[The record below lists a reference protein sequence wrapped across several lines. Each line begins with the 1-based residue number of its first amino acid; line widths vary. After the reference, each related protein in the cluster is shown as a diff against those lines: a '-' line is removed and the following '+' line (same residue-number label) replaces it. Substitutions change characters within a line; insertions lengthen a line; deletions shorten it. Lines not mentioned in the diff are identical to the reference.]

1 MPWSL
6 RWSIALRQT
15 LDPGKDLSAFLSRVS
30 IVGMALAIGLLLA
43 VQSVMNGFER
53 EMRERILSLL
63 PHVQI
68 TTAGDPQP
76 LQDLIETLEQDPDIA
91 SSRPFILAEALL
103 MRGQTV
109 SAAQLTGLEQSALA
123 PYASLFM
130 PDMTD
135 WHPESLVL
143 GASMAE
149 RLNLSVGDWV
159 TFILPEENQTAYQPL
174 SLQLSAVL
182 SSETEL
188 DEVMALVHVDALEAL
203 AAGASVRRGVAVQL
217 ADVFSA
223 TRWRWEIA
231 QMLPS
236 EVRVTDWRATHGNLY
251 TAIQLSRDMI
261 GLILF
266 IVIFVAAFNVLSSLM
281 LVVTDRRKGV
291 AMLMAL
297 GGRRADIT
305 AVFFLQGGL
314 IGVVGASAGVALGH
328 LLAVNAPDLA
338 VMVEQWLGAPL
349 LQTDVYPLAFV
360 PVDIRWQDTA
370 TTAGIAI
377 GLSVLAA
384 TLPALRA
391 ASLPVAKTLA
401 HY

>member
-15 LDPGKDLSAFLSRVS
+15 LDPGKGLSAFLSRVS
-30 IVGMALAIGLLLA
+30 IVGMALAIALLLA

-63 PHVQI
+63 PHVQV
-68 TTAGDPQP
+68 TTAGDSEP
-76 LQDLIETLEQDPDIA
+76 LEKLVETLRRDPNIA
-91 SSRPFILAEALL
+91 SIRPFMLAEALL

-109 SAAQLTGLEQSALA
+109 SAAQLTGLERSALA
-123 PYASLFM
+123 PYESLLL
-130 PDMTD
+130 PGITN
-135 WHPESLVL
+135 WHSESLVL

-149 RLNLSVGDWV
+149 RLNLSVGDRV
-159 TFILPEENQTAYQPL
+159 TFILPEDNQATYQPL
-174 SLQLSAVL
+174 SLQLSAL
-182 SSETEL
+182 LESGTEL
-188 DEVMALVHVDALEAL
+188 DEVVALVHVDALEAL
-203 AAGASVRRGVAVQL
+203 GAGSSIRRGVAVQL
-217 ADVFSA
+217 EDVFAA
-223 TRWRWEIA
+223 TRWRWESA

-251 TAIQLSRDMI
+251 TAIQLSRDLI

-266 IVIFVAAFNVLSSLM
+266 IVIFVAAFNVVSSLM
-281 LVVTDRRKGV
+281 LVVTDRRKAV
-291 AMLMAL
+291 AMLMAM

-314 IGVVGASAGVALGH
+314 IGVVGALAGVALGH
-328 LLAVNAPDLA
+328 LLAINAPDLA
-338 VMVEQWLGAPL
+338 VMLEQWLGAPL

-360 PVDIRWQDTA
+360 PVDIRWQDA
-370 TTAGIAI
+370 VTTAGIAI

-391 ASLPVAKTLA
+391 ASLPVAETLA
-401 HY
+401 H

>member
-15 LDPGKDLSAFLSRVS
+15 LDPGKGLSAFLSRVS
-30 IVGMALAIGLLLA
+30 IVGMALAIALLLA

-63 PHVQI
+63 PHVQA
-68 TTAGDPQP
+68 TTAGDAEP
-76 LQDLIETLEQDPDIA
+76 LTILTETLLQDPDIA
-91 SSRPFILAEALL
+91 SVRPFIVAEALL

-109 SAAQLTGLEQSALA
+109 SAAQLTGLERSALA
-123 PYASLFM
+123 PYESLLV
-130 PDMTD
+130 PGIPD

-149 RLNLSVGDWV
+149 RLNVSVGDRV
-159 TFILPEENQTAYQPL
+159 TFILPEENQTAYRPL

-182 SSETEL
+182 DSGTEL
-188 DEVMALVHVDALEAL
+188 DEIVALVHVDVL
-203 AAGASVRRGVAVQL
+203 AALGSGASIRRGVALQL
-217 ADVFSA
+217 EDVFAA
-223 TRWRWEIA
+223 TRWRWEIV

-236 EVRVTDWRATHGNLY
+236 GVRVTDWRATHGNLY
-251 TAIQLSRDMI
+251 TAIQLSRDLI

-266 IVIFVAAFNVLSSLM
+266 IVIFVAAFNVVSSLM
-281 LVVTDRRKGV
+281 LVVTDRRKAV
-291 AMLMAL
+291 AMLMVM

-314 IGVVGASAGVALGH
+314 IGVVGALAGVAFGH
-328 LLAVNAPDLA
+328 LLAINTPDLA
-338 VMVEQWLGAPL
+338 VMLEQWLGAPL

-360 PVDIRWQDTA
+360 PVDIRWQDA
-370 TTAGIAI
+370 VTTAGIAI

-391 ASLPVAKTLA
+391 ASLPVAETLA
-401 HY
+401 H

>member
-15 LDPGKDLSAFLSRVS
+15 LDPGKGLSAFLSRVS
-30 IVGMALAIGLLLA
+30 IVGMALAIALLLA

-63 PHVQI
+63 PHVQA
-68 TTAGDPQP
+68 TTAGDAEP
-76 LQDLIETLEQDPDIA
+76 LTTLTETLLQDPDIA
-91 SSRPFILAEALL
+91 SVRPFIVAEALL

-123 PYASLFM
+123 PYESLLV
-130 PDMTD
+130 PGIPD

-149 RLNLSVGDWV
+149 RLNVSVGDRI
-159 TFILPEENQTAYQPL
+159 TFILPEENQTAYRPL

-182 SSETEL
+182 DSGTEL
-188 DEVMALVHVDALEAL
+188 DEVVALVHVDALAAL
-203 AAGASVRRGVAVQL
+203 GAGASIRRGVAVQL
-217 ADVFSA
+217 EDVFAA

-236 EVRVTDWRATHGNLY
+236 DVRVTDWRATHGNLY
-251 TAIQLSRDMI
+251 TAIQLSRDLI

-266 IVIFVAAFNVLSSLM
+266 IVIFVAAFNVVSSLM
-281 LVVTDRRKGV
+281 LVVTDRRKAV
-291 AMLMAL
+291 AMLMAM

-314 IGVVGASAGVALGH
+314 IGVVGALAGVALGH
-328 LLAVNAPDLA
+328 LLAINAPDLA
-338 VMVEQWLGAPL
+338 VTLEQWLGAPL

-360 PVDIRWQDTA
+360 PVDIRWQDA
-370 TTAGIAI
+370 VTTAGIAI

-391 ASLPVAKTLA
+391 ASLPVAETLA
-401 HY
+401 H

>member
-15 LDPGKDLSAFLSRVS
+15 LDPGKGLSAFLSRVS
-30 IVGMALAIGLLLA
+30 IVGMALAISLLLA

-63 PHVQI
+63 PHVQV
-68 TTAGDPQP
+68 TTAGEPQS
-76 LQDLIETLEQDPDIA
+76 LEELIETIEQDPNIA
-91 SSRPFILAEALL
+91 SIRRFILAETLL

-109 SAAQLTGLEQSALA
+109 SAAQLTGLERAALA
-123 PYASLFM
+123 PYESLLS
-130 PDMTD
+130 PGVTD

-143 GASMAE
+143 GAAIAE
-149 RLNLSVGDWV
+149 RLNLSVGDRV
-159 TFILPEENQTAYQPL
+159 TFILPEENQVAYQPL
-174 SLQLSAVL
+174 SLRLSAVL
-182 SSETEL
+182 ESGTEL
-188 DEVMALVHVDALEAL
+188 DEVLALVHVDALEAL
-203 AAGASVRRGVAVQL
+203 AAGVSIRYGVAVQL
-217 ADVFSA
+217 EDVFAA

-251 TAIQLSRDMI
+251 TAIQLSRDLV

-266 IVIFVAAFNVLSSLM
+266 IVIFVAAFNVVSSLM
-281 LVVTDRRKGV
+281 LVVTDRRKAV
-291 AMLMAL
+291 AMLMAM

-314 IGVVGASAGVALGH
+314 IGVVGALAGVALGN
-328 LLAVNAPDLA
+328 LLAINAPDLA
-338 VMVEQWLGAPL
+338 VMLEQWLGAPL

-360 PVDIRWQDTA
+360 PVDIRWQDA
-370 TTAGIAI
+370 VTTAGIAI

-384 TLPALRA
+384 TLPAMRA
-391 ASLPVAKTLA
+391 ASLPVAETLA
-401 HY
+401 H

>member
-15 LDPGKDLSAFLSRVS
+15 LDPGKGLSAFLSRVS
-30 IVGMALAIGLLLA
+30 IVGMALAIALLLA

-63 PHVQI
+63 PHVQA
-68 TTAGDPQP
+68 TTAGDAAP
-76 LQDLIETLEQDPDIA
+76 LTALTETLLRDPDIA
-91 SSRPFILAEALL
+91 SVRPFIVAEALL

-109 SAAQLTGLEQSALA
+109 SAAQLTGLKRPALA
-123 PYASLFM
+123 PYESLLV
-130 PDMTD
+130 PGIID

-149 RLNLSVGDWV
+149 RLNLSVGDRV
-159 TFILPEENQTAYQPL
+159 TFILPEENQAAYRPL
-174 SLQLSAVL
+174 RLQLSAVL
-182 SSETEL
+182 DSGTEL
-188 DEVMALVHVDALEAL
+188 DEILALVHVDALEAL
-203 AAGASVRRGVAVQL
+203 GAGASIRRGVAVQL
-217 ADVFSA
+217 EDVFAA
-223 TRWRWEIA
+223 TQWRWEIA

-236 EVRVTDWRATHGNLY
+236 YVRVTDWRATHGNLY
-251 TAIQLSRDMI
+251 TAIQLSRDLI

-266 IVIFVAAFNVLSSLM
+266 IVIFVAAFNVVSSLM
-281 LVVTDRRKGV
+281 LVVTDRSKAV
-291 AMLMAL
+291 AMLMAM

-314 IGVVGASAGVALGH
+314 IGFVGALAGVALGY
-328 LLAVNAPDLA
+328 LLAINAPDLA
-338 VMVEQWLGAPL
+338 VMLEQWLGAPL

-360 PVDIRWQDTA
+360 PVDVRWQDAVITA
-370 TTAGIAI
+370 AIAI

-391 ASLPVAKTLA
+391 ASLPVAETLA
-401 HY
+401 H

>member
-1 MPWSL
+1 
-6 RWSIALRQT
+6 
-15 LDPGKDLSAFLSRVS
+15 
-30 IVGMALAIGLLLA
+30 
-43 VQSVMNGFER
+43 
-53 EMRERILSLL
+53 
-63 PHVQI
+63 
-68 TTAGDPQP
+68 
-76 LQDLIETLEQDPDIA
+76 
-91 SSRPFILAEALL
+91 

-109 SAAQLTGLEQSALA
+109 SAAQLTGLERSGLT
-123 PYASLFM
+123 PYASLLM

-159 TFILPEENQTAYQPL
+159 TCILPEENQAAYQPL

-182 SSETEL
+182 SSGTEL
-188 DEVMALVHVDALEAL
+188 DEVVALVHVDALETL
-203 AAGASVRRGVAVQL
+203 AAGASVRWGVAVQL
-217 ADVFSA
+217 ADVFAA

-251 TAIQLSRDMI
+251 TAIQLSRDLI

-266 IVIFVAAFNVLSSLM
+266 IVIFVAAFNVVSSLM

-291 AMLMAL
+291 AMLMAM
-297 GGRRADIT
+297 GGTRSDIT

-314 IGVVGASAGVALGH
+314 IGVVGAVAGVALGH
-328 LLAVNAPDLA
+328 LLAVNSPDLA
-338 VMVEQWLGAPL
+338 VMLEQWLGAPL

-360 PVDIRWQDTA
+360 PVDTRWQDAA

-391 ASLPVAKTLA
+391 ASLPVAETLA
-401 HY
+401 H

>member
-15 LDPGKDLSAFLSRVS
+15 LDPGKGLSAFLSRVS
-30 IVGMALAIGLLLA
+30 IVGMALAIALLLA

-63 PHVQI
+63 PHVQA
-68 TTAGDPQP
+68 TTAGDAEP
-76 LQDLIETLEQDPDIA
+76 LTTLTEILLQDPDIA
-91 SSRPFILAEALL
+91 SVRPFIVAEALL
-103 MRGQTV
+103 MRGRTV
-109 SAAQLTGLEQSALA
+109 SAAQLTGLERSALA
-123 PYASLFM
+123 PYESLLV
-130 PDMTD
+130 PGIPD

-149 RLNLSVGDWV
+149 RLNLSVGDRV
-159 TFILPEENQTAYQPL
+159 TFILPEENQTAYRPL

-182 SSETEL
+182 DSGTEL
-188 DEVMALVHVDALEAL
+188 DEILALVHVDALAAL
-203 AAGASVRRGVAVQL
+203 GAGASIRRGVAVQL
-217 ADVFSA
+217 VDVFAA

-236 EVRVTDWRATHGNLY
+236 DVRVADWRATHGNLY
-251 TAIQLSRDMI
+251 TAIQLSRDLI

-266 IVIFVAAFNVLSSLM
+266 IVIFVAAFNVVSSLM
-281 LVVTDRRKGV
+281 LVVTDRRKAV
-291 AMLMAL
+291 AMLMAM

-314 IGVVGASAGVALGH
+314 IGVVGALAGVALGH
-328 LLAVNAPDLA
+328 LLAINAPDLA
-338 VMVEQWLGAPL
+338 VMLEHWLGAPL

-360 PVDIRWQDTA
+360 PVDIRWQDA
-370 TTAGIAI
+370 VTTAGIAI

-391 ASLPVAKTLA
+391 ASLPVAETLA
-401 HY
+401 H

>member
-1 MPWSL
+1 VPWSL

-15 LDPGKDLSAFLSRVS
+15 LDPGKGLSAFLSRVS
-30 IVGMALAIGLLLA
+30 IVGMALAIALLLA

-63 PHVQI
+63 PHVQA
-68 TTAGDPQP
+68 TTAGDAEP
-76 LQDLIETLEQDPDIA
+76 LTTLTETLLQDPDIA
-91 SSRPFILAEALL
+91 SVRPFIVAEALL

-109 SAAQLTGLEQSALA
+109 SAAQLTGLERSALA
-123 PYASLFM
+123 PYESLLV
-130 PDMTD
+130 PGIPD

-149 RLNLSVGDWV
+149 RLNVRVGDRV
-159 TFILPEENQTAYQPL
+159 TFILPEENQTAYRPL

-182 SSETEL
+182 DSGTEL
-188 DEVMALVHVDALEAL
+188 DEVVALVHVDALAAL
-203 AAGASVRRGVAVQL
+203 GAGASIRRGVAVQL
-217 ADVFSA
+217 EDVFAA

-236 EVRVTDWRATHGNLY
+236 DVRVTDWRATHGNLY
-251 TAIQLSRDMI
+251 TAIQLSRDLI

-266 IVIFVAAFNVLSSLM
+266 IVIFVAAFNVVSSLM
-281 LVVTDRRKGV
+281 LVVTDRRKAV
-291 AMLMAL
+291 AMLMAM

-314 IGVVGASAGVALGH
+314 IGVVGALAGVALGH
-328 LLAVNAPDLA
+328 LLAINAPDLA
-338 VMVEQWLGAPL
+338 VMLEQWLGAPL

-360 PVDIRWQDTA
+360 PVDIRWQDA
-370 TTAGIAI
+370 VTTAGIAI

-391 ASLPVAKTLA
+391 ASLPVAETLA
-401 HY
+401 H

>member
-15 LDPGKDLSAFLSRVS
+15 LDPGKGLSAFLSRVS
-30 IVGMALAIGLLLA
+30 IVGMALAIALLLA

-63 PHVQI
+63 PHVQA
-68 TTAGDPQP
+68 TTAGDAAP
-76 LQDLIETLEQDPDIA
+76 LTALTEALLRDPDIA
-91 SSRPFILAEALL
+91 SVRPFIVAEALL

-109 SAAQLTGLEQSALA
+109 SAAQLTGLKRPALA
-123 PYASLFM
+123 PYESLLV
-130 PDMTD
+130 PGIID
-135 WHPESLVL
+135 WQPESLVL

-149 RLNLSVGDWV
+149 RLNLSVGDRV
-159 TFILPEENQTAYQPL
+159 TFILPEENQAAYRPL
-174 SLQLSAVL
+174 RLQLSAVL
-182 SSETEL
+182 DSGTEL
-188 DEVMALVHVDALEAL
+188 DEILALVHVDALEAL
-203 AAGASVRRGVAVQL
+203 GAGASIRRGVAVQL
-217 ADVFSA
+217 EDVFAA
-223 TRWRWEIA
+223 TQWRWEIA

-236 EVRVTDWRATHGNLY
+236 YVRVTDWRATHGNLY
-251 TAIQLSRDMI
+251 TAIQLSRDLI

-266 IVIFVAAFNVLSSLM
+266 IVIFVAAFNVVSSLM
-281 LVVTDRRKGV
+281 LVVTDRRKAV
-291 AMLMAL
+291 AMLMAM

-314 IGVVGASAGVALGH
+314 IGFVGALAGVALGY
-328 LLAVNAPDLA
+328 LLAINAPDLA
-338 VMVEQWLGAPL
+338 VMLEQWLGAPL

-360 PVDIRWQDTA
+360 PVDVRWQDAVITA
-370 TTAGIAI
+370 AIAI

-391 ASLPVAKTLA
+391 ASLPVAETLA
-401 HY
+401 H

>member
-15 LDPGKDLSAFLSRVS
+15 LDPGKGLSAFLSRVS
-30 IVGMALAIGLLLA
+30 IVGMALAIALLLA

-63 PHVQI
+63 PHVQA
-68 TTAGDPQP
+68 TTAGDAEP
-76 LQDLIETLEQDPDIA
+76 LTTLTETLLQDPDIA
-91 SSRPFILAEALL
+91 SVRPFIVAEALL

-109 SAAQLTGLEQSALA
+109 SAAQLTGLERSALA
-123 PYASLFM
+123 PYESLLV
-130 PDMTD
+130 PGIPD

-149 RLNLSVGDWV
+149 RLNVSVGDRV
-159 TFILPEENQTAYQPL
+159 TFILPEENQTAYRPL

-182 SSETEL
+182 DSGTEL
-188 DEVMALVHVDALEAL
+188 DEILALVHVDALAAL
-203 AAGASVRRGVAVQL
+203 GAGPSIRHGVAVQL
-217 ADVFSA
+217 EDVFAA

-236 EVRVTDWRATHGNLY
+236 DVRVTDWRATHGNLY
-251 TAIQLSRDMI
+251 TAIQLSRDLI

-266 IVIFVAAFNVLSSLM
+266 IVIFVAAFNVVSSLM
-281 LVVTDRRKGV
+281 LVVTDRRKAV
-291 AMLMAL
+291 AMLMAM

-314 IGVVGASAGVALGH
+314 IGVVGALAGVALGY
-328 LLAVNAPDLA
+328 LLAINAPDLA
-338 VMVEQWLGAPL
+338 VMLEQWLGAPL

-360 PVDIRWQDTA
+360 PVDIRWQDA
-370 TTAGIAI
+370 VTTAGIAI

-391 ASLPVAKTLA
+391 ASLPVAETLA
-401 HY
+401 H

>member
-15 LDPGKDLSAFLSRVS
+15 LDPGKGLSAFLSRVS
-30 IVGMALAIGLLLA
+30 IVGMALAISLLLA

-63 PHVQI
+63 PHVQV

-76 LQDLIETLEQDPDIA
+76 LEDLIETLEQDPNIA
-91 SSRPFILAEALL
+91 SSRPFILAETLL

-109 SAAQLTGLEQSALA
+109 SAAQLTGLERSALA
-123 PYASLFM
+123 PYESLLS
-130 PDMTD
+130 PGVTD

-143 GASMAE
+143 GAAMAE
-149 RLNLSVGDWV
+149 RLNLSVSDRV
-159 TFILPEENQTAYQPL
+159 TFILPEENQVAYQPL
-174 SLQLSAVL
+174 SLRLSAVL
-182 SSETEL
+182 ESGTEL
-188 DEVMALVHVDALEAL
+188 DEVLALVHVDALEAL
-203 AAGASVRRGVAVQL
+203 AAGVSIRHGVAVQL
-217 ADVFSA
+217 EDVFAA

-251 TAIQLSRDMI
+251 TAIQLSRDLI

-266 IVIFVAAFNVLSSLM
+266 IVIFVAAFNVVSSLM
-281 LVVTDRRKGV
+281 LVVTDRRKAV
-291 AMLMAL
+291 AMLMAM
-297 GGRRADIT
+297 GGGRADIT

-314 IGVVGASAGVALGH
+314 IGVVGALAGVALGH
-328 LLAVNAPDLA
+328 LLAINAPDLA
-338 VMVEQWLGAPL
+338 VMLEQWLGAPL

-360 PVDIRWQDTA
+360 PVDIRWQDA
-370 TTAGIAI
+370 VTTAGIAI

-384 TLPALRA
+384 TLPAMRA
-391 ASLPVAKTLA
+391 ASLPVAETLA
-401 HY
+401 H